1 MNYFFLIPVLALV
14 CQAEANTYTTRDDLK
29 AAVDA
34 CLINDATGQSCNM
47 NSWDV
52 SHVTS
57 MYYMFY
63 GATSFNADISG
74 WGSVP

>member
-52 SHVTS
+52 SQVTS

-63 GATSFNADISG
+63 GATYVA
-74 WGSVP
+74 